1 MSSDLEL
8 RRNTLLSELS
18 SINMEIQKK
27 NEVDA
32 ATKRV
37 IDTTSALNE
46 LKMHLAITYNKYE
59 EAVSLMKAYTQELE
73 WTRISVRNAIKEQK
87 DAIVLLKYLN
97 GK

>member
-46 LKMHLAITYNKYE
+46 LKRHLAITYNKYE

>member
-46 LKMHLAITYNKYE
+46 LKRHLAIIYNKYE